1 MLREYTTKDIDMTG
15 LGEAIG
21 YEYEAAFGKIN
32 LDAMNYGPE
41 NTRDIPCDIC
51 PMKDACEMSGK
62 ECVAFRNWAT
72 KGNFTDSD
80 MTRLLR

>member
-1 MLREYTTKDIDMTG
+1 MLSYNMVYNEGVALSMDADAV
-15 LGEAIG
+15 LGKMATEV
-21 YEYEAAFGKIN
+21 F
-32 LDAMNYGPE
+32 YGPE
-41 NTRDIPCDIC
+41 NARDIPCDNC
-51 PMKDACEMSGK
+51 PMKDSCEMSGK

>member
-1 MLREYTTKDIDMTG
+1 MLSFNMVYNEGVSLSIDTD
-15 LGEAIG
+15 
-21 YEYEAAFGKIN
+21 AALSKIN

-51 PMKDACEMSGK
+51 PMKDACEMSGN

-80 MTRLLR
+80 ITRLLR

>member
-1 MLREYTTKDIDMTG
+1 MLSFNMVYNEGVSLSIDTD
-15 LGEAIG
+15 
-21 YEYEAAFGKIN
+21 AASSKIN

-72 KGNFTDSD
+72 KGDFNDSD